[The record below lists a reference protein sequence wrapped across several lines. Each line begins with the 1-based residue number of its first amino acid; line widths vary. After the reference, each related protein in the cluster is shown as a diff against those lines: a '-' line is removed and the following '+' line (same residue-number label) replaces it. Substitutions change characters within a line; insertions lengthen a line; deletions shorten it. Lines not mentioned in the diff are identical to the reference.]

1 MQIQSTLTRPRPLPH
16 SSHFIN
22 NRTLWRYLVFVN
34 KTVMKWSTETSVQWL
49 VYVMGVER
57 LDAVQQFVF
66 GTSEGMRI
74 LNFMVTPY
82 INNIQQYTL
91 TQSTVHTPHRSQYAA
106 ISLTTSCTSSTYPLW
121 TKCVILDKY
130 WLWLPD
136 DCFLVNRTLMKQ
148 FYLIQ
153 NI

>member
-1 MQIQSTLTRPRPLPH
+1 
-16 SSHFIN
+16 
-22 NRTLWRYLVFVN
+22 
-34 KTVMKWSTETSVQWL
+34 
-49 VYVMGVER
+49 MGVER

-121 TKCVILDKY
+121 TKCV
-130 WLWLPD
+130 
-136 DCFLVNRTLMKQ
+136 
-148 FYLIQ
+148 
-153 NI
+153 